1 MKAGELRD
9 ALLAE
14 HRDVRGHVDA
24 SRRVAER
31 WTDGGASWIDVR
43 DELARLAD
51 VLRSHNLH
59 EERALR
65 ELVRSVDA
73 TTGTSREHVMDEAH
87 ISEHHVTLDALIRVC
102 RAGDPGRERPHLEAF
117 FSRLLAHMA
126 WEEKSFL
133 NATVLPDD
141 DAPQE

>member
-1 MKAGELRD
+1 MKASEIRD

-14 HRDVRGHVDA
+14 HRDVRGRVDA

-31 WTDGGASWIDVR
+31 WTDGGAGWIEVR
-43 DELARLAD
+43 DELAQLAD
-51 VLRSHNLH
+51 ALRSHNLH

-65 ELVRSVDA
+65 ELVRSADA
-73 TTGTSREHVMDEAH
+73 SGTSREHVMDEAH
-87 ISEHHVTLDALIRVC
+87 ISEHHATLDALIRVGQ
-102 RAGDPGRERPHLEAF
+102 AGDPGRERPHLEAF

-141 DAPQE
+141 DAPKE